1 MVITEILVVETF
13 KSESNSWV
21 SKFIDKEFVK
31 KVFHFVKNRTPE
43 RLCKCHFF
51 IEQASFSPLGN
62 ENSPVIS
69 SHKYLLVQL
78 EIIFVV
84 FV

>member
-1 MVITEILVVETF
+1 MKTF
-13 KSESNSWV
+13 KSKLNSWV

-31 KVFHFVKNRTPE
+31 KVFHFIKNRRPE

-51 IEQASFSPLGN
+51 IKQASFSPLGN

-69 SHKYLLVQL
+69 SYKHLLVQL